1 MLNSLLIHGIRLEKE
16 FISDFSSRMEA
27 YYLVRDIDLLELS
40 TRTILEMT
48 LRSWG
53 FNNIKQD
60 MLSNVLSDM
69 YAVTQGHW
77 HPESDALNT
86 LEALRRSGYR
96 LSIISNAADDEN
108 TQVLVDKLGVRKY
121 LDFVMSSAYAGVRKP
136 NPEIFLKVLGL
147 MDASPQQAVMVG
159 DSLTADIAGG
169 QNLGIFSIWINRHS
183 GYPFKHPEV
192 NPIIPNAVIDCL
204 AELPHLLKELEE
216 KYY

>member
-1 MLNSLLIHGIRLEKE
+1 MLHSLQNHGIPLEEE

-40 TRTILEMT
+40 TRKILEMA

-77 HPESDALNT
+77 HPEADALNT
-86 LEALRRSGYR
+86 LATLSRSGYR

-121 LDFVMSSAYAGVRKP
+121 LDFVMSSAYVGVRKP
-136 NPEIFLKVLGL
+136 NPKIFLKVLGL
-147 MDASPQQAVMVG
+147 MDASPDQAVMVG
-159 DSLTADIAGG
+159 DSLSADIAGG
-169 QNLGIFSIWINRHS
+169 QNLGIFSIWINRRS
-183 GYPFKHPEV
+183 GYQFKHPEV
-192 NPIIPNAVIDCL
+192 NHIIPNAVIDRL
-204 AELPHLLKELEE
+204 AELPLLLKELEE
-216 KYY
+216 KYR